1 MQCISF
7 LWLAVLHWIQVS
19 TLHDTWNP
27 LFLGV
32 WWFSHQTVKL
42 PTSLLLSMT
51 QIEITRLSSHHKG
64 PPQIQPALG
73 VPSPTTGLASCTS
86 PVISHT
92 GLYLGH
98 WPISLGPLHQVWWR
112 LTNYSLIG
120 SVAFTSFTY
129 FCHWCRDQIHWDGV
143 SGSFKS
149 LTVALRCQEQNDCIK
164 MSNWLA

>member
-1 MQCISF
+1 MTHEIPSSLEYDDSVIRRSNC
-7 LWLAVLHWIQVS
+7 LPVLLV
-19 TLHDTWNP
+19 
-27 LFLGV
+27 
-32 WWFSHQTVKL
+32 
-42 PTSLLLSMT
+42 LLQSMT
-51 QIEITRLSSHHKG
+51 QIEITRLSSHHKR

-73 VPSPTTGLASCTS
+73 VPSPATGLASCTS

-98 WPISLGPLHQVWWR
+98 WPVSLGPLHQVWRR

-129 FCHWCRDQIHWDGV
+129 FCHWCGDQIHWDGV

-149 LTVALRCQEQNDCIK
+149 LAVALRCQEQNDCIK